1 MRLDSNTSIFNM
13 GDTSIRVN
21 QFVEVNKIILRQV
34 QKFMLS
40 QERWERNTLA
50 QEEFYCNF
58 LEEIVKIESEEGVT
72 LFRDFARSRNYTPPA
87 KGRVGLRGRTLTN
100 AIVKSGLLD
109 SKRRITEVGK
119 KYLQDNIKS
128 ADNIEKILGLDV
140 DNLIYLR
147 QYLKLRIYDSKTDNY
162 FNNFRFA
169 IKFLSRYEN
178 IPQNDFF
185 KIVESIKPS
194 QADFEIQKIIDDY
207 SEVYR
212 SYKTFEEYYIETFS
226 TTLRTEEELKAAKEM
241 FQNKDFTDE
250 NFTKYFYNRDSND
263 TSLLYKQFV
272 LSLIDLINN
281 HSESSFETIKRL
293 SRDDKIKKAFS
304 GGKIPFTIR
313 RSDSIITFLENNID
327 NPLLSHDSYDIYLEF
342 IFSKHNDLIREY
354 SDMGRRAFQVTGIIQ
369 FDNGLVNLNSKWLF
383 EPLLN
388 ILGDSFELA
397 GSSSYKLY
405 EEDEDSS
412 WFQDLTLSEIL
423 NISSEHEI
431 ELLNIIGKKFNTT
444 DLTVISQHIE
454 DEREKEYREFVE
466 SHFPRENIINI
477 LENISA
483 RDDESV
489 LGLVTD
495 SATIPTIYEYILT
508 IAWYHLS
515 ETKNFKLSTSF
526 QVTLDANKL
535 PLSHRGGGSG
545 DIEIITDEYALL
557 IEATLMDRNTQ
568 KRGEM
573 EPVIR
578 HSINFALEN
587 SSIPTQSIFIANELD
602 NNVLNIFR
610 GTQFIELNGTQQ
622 NNGGLSGLNIF
633 AFTTKEVINLLEL
646 SKRDTAI
653 LTEIN
658 SNIDSFPVLVKN
670 SWRNSIVEKI
680 MNKI

>member
-72 LFRDFARSRNYTPPA
+72 LFRDFARFRNYTPPA

-489 LGLVTD
+489 FGLVTD

>member
-1 MRLDSNTSIFNM
+1 M

-21 QFVEVNKIILRQV
+21 QFVEVNKIILQQV

-58 LEEIVKIESEEGVT
+58 LEEIVKIESEEGVN
-72 LFRDFARSRNYTPPA
+72 LFRDFARSRNYTPPS

-109 SKRRITEVGK
+109 SKRRITDVGK
-119 KYLQDNIKS
+119 KYLQDNIKP

-147 QYLKLRIYDSKTDNY
+147 QYLKLRIYDSKTDDY

-178 IPQNDFF
+178 IPQNDFL
-185 KIVESIKPS
+185 KIVESVKPS

-226 TTLRTEEELKAAKEM
+226 TTLRTEEELKAVKEM

-250 NFTKYFYNRDSND
+250 NFIKYFYNRDSND
-263 TSLLYKQFV
+263 TSLLYKKFV
-272 LSLIDLINN
+272 LSLIDLIDN

-304 GGKIPFTIR
+304 EGKIPFTIR
-313 RSDSIITFLENNID
+313 RNDSITTFLENNIG
-327 NPLLSHDSYDIYLEF
+327 NPLLSNDSYDIYLEF
-342 IFSKHNDLIREY
+342 IFSKHDDLIREY

-388 ILGDSFELA
+388 ILGDSFELS
-397 GSSSYKLY
+397 GSSSYKSY
-405 EEDEDSS
+405 EENEDSS

-423 NISSEHEI
+423 NISPEDEI

-444 DLTVISQHIE
+444 DLIVISQHIE

-466 SHFPRENIINI
+466 SHFPREKIINI
-477 LENISA
+477 LENISV

-489 LGLVTD
+489 FGLVTD

-535 PLSHRGGGSG
+535 PLSHRGGGAG

-557 IEATLMDRNTQ
+557 IEATLMDMNTQ

-587 SSIPTQSIFIANELD
+587 SSISTQSIFIANELD
-602 NNVLNIFR
+602 NNVLNVFR

-622 NNGGLSGLNIF
+622 NNGCLSGLNIF
-633 AFTTKEVINLLEL
+633 AFTTKEVMNLLKL

-653 LTEIN
+653 LAEIN
-658 SNIDSFPVLVKN
+658 SNIDSSPVLVKN

-680 MNKI
+680 MNEI

>member
-1 MRLDSNTSIFNM
+1 M

-21 QFVEVNKIILRQV
+21 QFVEVNKIVLQQV

-58 LEEIVKIESEEGVT
+58 LEEIVRIESEEGVN
-72 LFRDFARSRNYTPPA
+72 LFRDFARSRNYTPPL
-87 KGRVGLRGRTLTN
+87 KGKVGFRGRTLTN

-119 KYLQDNIKS
+119 KYLQNNIKS

-147 QYLKLRIYDSKTDNY
+147 QYLKLRIYDSKTDDY

-178 IPQNDFF
+178 IPQNDFL

-207 SEVYR
+207 SEVYQ

-226 TTLRTEEELKAAKEM
+226 TILRTEEELKAVKEM

-250 NFTKYFYNRDSND
+250 NFIKYFYNRDSND

-272 LSLIDLINN
+272 LSLIDLIDN

-304 GGKIPFTIR
+304 EGKIPFTIR
-313 RSDSIITFLENNID
+313 KNDSITTFLENNIGS
-327 NPLLSHDSYDIYLEF
+327 PLLSYDSYNIYLEF

-383 EPLLN
+383 EPLLY
-388 ILGDSFELA
+388 ILGDSFELT
-397 GSSSYKLY
+397 GSSSYKSY

-423 NISSEHEI
+423 NISSEDEI
-431 ELLNIIGKKFNTT
+431 KLFNIIGKKFNTT

-466 SHFPRENIINI
+466 SHFPREKIINI
-477 LENISA
+477 LENISV
-483 RDDESV
+483 RNDESV
-489 LGLVTD
+489 FDLVTD

-508 IAWYHLS
+508 IAWYHIS
-515 ETKNFKLSTSF
+515 KTKNFKLSTSF

-535 PLSHRGGGSG
+535 PLSHRGGGAG

-557 IEATLMDRNTQ
+557 IEATLMDMNTQ

-587 SSIPTQSIFIANELD
+587 SSISTQSIFIANELD
-602 NNVLNIFR
+602 NNVLNVFR

-622 NNGGLSGLNIF
+622 NNGQLPGLNIF
-633 AFTTKEVINLLEL
+633 AFTTREVMDLLEL
-646 SKRDTAI
+646 NKSDTAI
-653 LTEIN
+653 LAEIN
-658 SNIDSFPVLVKN
+658 SNIDLSPVLVKN
-670 SWRNSIVEKI
+670 SWRNPIVEKI
-680 MNKI
+680 MNGI

>member
-21 QFVEVNKIILRQV
+21 QFVEVNKIILQQV

-58 LEEIVKIESEEGVT
+58 LEEIVKIESEEGVN
-72 LFRDFARSRNYTPPA
+72 LFRDFARSRNYTPPS

-109 SKRRITEVGK
+109 SKRRITDVGK
-119 KYLQDNIKS
+119 KYLQDNIKP

-147 QYLKLRIYDSKTDNY
+147 QYLKLRIYDSKTDDY

-178 IPQNDFF
+178 IPQNDFL
-185 KIVESIKPS
+185 KIVESVKPS

-226 TTLRTEEELKAAKEM
+226 TTLRTEEELKAVKEM

-250 NFTKYFYNRDSND
+250 NFIKYFYNRDSND
-263 TSLLYKQFV
+263 TSLLYKKFV
-272 LSLIDLINN
+272 LSLIDLIDN

-304 GGKIPFTIR
+304 EGKIPFTIR
-313 RSDSIITFLENNID
+313 RNDSITTFLENNIG
-327 NPLLSHDSYDIYLEF
+327 NPLLSNDSYDIYLEF
-342 IFSKHNDLIREY
+342 IFSKHDDLIREY

-388 ILGDSFELA
+388 ILGDSFELS
-397 GSSSYKLY
+397 GSSSYKSY
-405 EEDEDSS
+405 EENEDSS

-423 NISSEHEI
+423 NISPEDEI

-444 DLTVISQHIE
+444 DLIVISQHIE

-466 SHFPRENIINI
+466 SHFPREKIINI
-477 LENISA
+477 LENISV

-489 LGLVTD
+489 FGLVTD

-535 PLSHRGGGSG
+535 PLSHRGGGAG

-557 IEATLMDRNTQ
+557 IEATLMDMNTQ

-587 SSIPTQSIFIANELD
+587 SSISTQSIFIANELD
-602 NNVLNIFR
+602 NNVLNVFR

-622 NNGGLSGLNIF
+622 NNGCLSGLNIF
-633 AFTTKEVINLLEL
+633 AFTTKEVMNLLKL

-653 LTEIN
+653 LAEIN
-658 SNIDSFPVLVKN
+658 SNIDSSPVLVKN

-680 MNKI
+680 MNEI